1 MLEMIIQI
9 IGAILGVICFIATTV
24 WAVAQ
29 IKETTS
35 SLSIEIKHL
44 REKIGEIVDD
54 YKDHETRIRRM
65 ERSRHQCD
73 LED

>member
-1 MLEMIIQI
+1 MMIEIGIQVV
-9 IGAILGVICFIATTV
+9 GAIVGCVCFIATTV

-54 YKDHETRIRRM
+54 YKDHETRIRQI
-65 ERSRHQCD
+65 EQSRH
-73 LED
+73 